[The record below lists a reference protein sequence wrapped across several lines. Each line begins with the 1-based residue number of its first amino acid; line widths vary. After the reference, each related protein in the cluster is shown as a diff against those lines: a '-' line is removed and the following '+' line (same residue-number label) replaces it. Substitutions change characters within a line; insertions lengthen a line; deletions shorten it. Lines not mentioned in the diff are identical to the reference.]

1 MDQFLDDLHF
11 FCTENTAPPKAPDYE
26 ANMKALC
33 TMEEQLK
40 QAIGRDFFRQY
51 DEAIHQ
57 VQQRELLESFR
68 AGLRFGADF
77 ALEVWGHSSQVSSP
91 IRFQADFTSPQA

>member
-1 MDQFLDDLHF
+1 
-11 FCTENTAPPKAPDYE
+11 
-26 ANMKALC
+26 
-33 TMEEQLK
+33 MEEQLK
-40 QAIGRDFFRQY
+40 QAMGRDFFRQY